1 MYRRIASQILVIS
14 WLALAACLWTT
25 GDLVVDLAFE
35 TPDVSATA
43 EASTEEPD
51 NAAEH
56 LLMPSAQADRLATDT
71 LAATP
76 VVDLDAA
83 SLTVA
88 LSNDATPRASPTL
101 HYPPRNKPVAFSI
114 PLRI

>member
-1 MYRRIASQILVIS
+1 MPVIG
-14 WLALAACLWTT
+14 WLALLVCLWTT

-35 TPDVSATA
+35 VPEVISDAGVSS
-43 EASTEEPD
+43 EAPD

-56 LLMPSAQADRLATDT
+56 LLMPSAQADRLTAGS

-76 VVDLDAA
+76 AADFDASSIVVATAGNAA
-83 SLTVA
+83 S
-88 LSNDATPRASPTL
+88 RAAPPL
-101 HYPPRNKPVAFSI
+101 GYPPRNKPVSLSS